1 MGIFDKFKKG
11 FQKSASAFS
20 SGLKEIIVK
29 KEIDDENLNKIEE
42 FLIQSDVGIEAASEI
57 KKIISTKKIDPNK
70 DLTAEIN
77 LILNEYIV
85 SLMKPLENS
94 SFFMKKEK
102 LNATLISGVNGV
114 GKTTSIGKISKIL
127 KTNGNKVM
135 LAASDTFRA
144 AAIEQL
150 ENWAN
155 KIEEFLIQSD
165 VGVEV
170 ASEIKEIISS
180 KKIDP
185 NKDLKKEIN
194 FILKEYITSLM
205 KPLENK
211 SFFNKK
217 EKLNATLIAG
227 VNGVGKTTSIGKISK
242 ILKTNGNKIM
252 LAASDTFRAAAIEQL
267 ENWANKVD
275 VQITKSSQGSDPA
288 SVAYKA
294 IEDSIKNNFDQVLI
308 DTAGRLQ
315 NKKNLMEEY
324 KKIAN
329 VTKKIDPEAPHDVI
343 LILDATS
350 GQNVINQVQE
360 FNKIIP
366 ITGIIMTKLDG
377 TAKGGIL
384 LALAKKYKLPII
396 ALGLG
401 EKEDDLQIFNAENFA
416 DAFIQTN

>member
-11 FQKSASAFS
+11 FQKSASALS
-20 SGLKEIIVK
+20 SGLKEIIIK
-29 KEIDDENLNKIEE
+29 KEIDDKNLNKIEE

-57 KKIISTKKIDPNK
+57 KDIISTKKVDPNK
-70 DLTAEIN
+70 DLKLEIN
-77 LILNEYIV
+77 LILKEYII

-94 SFFMKKEK
+94 YFFKKKDK

-114 GKTTSIGKISKIL
+114 GKTTSIGKIGKIL

-135 LAASDTFRA
+135 FAASDTFRA

-150 ENWAN
+150 ENWA
-155 KIEEFLIQSD
+155 
-165 VGVEV
+165 
-170 ASEIKEIISS
+170 
-180 KKIDP
+180 KKI
-185 NKDLKKEIN
+185 
-194 FILKEYITSLM
+194 
-205 KPLENK
+205 
-211 SFFNKK
+211 
-217 EKLNATLIAG
+217 
-227 VNGVGKTTSIGKISK
+227 
-242 ILKTNGNKIM
+242 
-252 LAASDTFRAAAIEQL
+252 
-267 ENWANKVD
+267 D

-294 IEDSIKNNFDQVLI
+294 IEEAINNNFDQVLI

-329 VTKKIDPEAPHDVI
+329 VTKKIDPDAPHDVI
-343 LILDATS
+343 LVLDATS
-350 GQNVINQVQE
+350 GQNIINQVEE

-401 EKEDDLQIFNAENFA
+401 EKEDDLQIFEAEKFA
-416 DAFIQTN
+416 DAFTQTS